1 MKYYIPKILGNVRRY
16 GILNCSCYIPK
27 TQRVLTATT
36 NGIAFTSSLY
46 LFHYSILFI
55 LSQSY
60 YTCLYIIHL
69 YAKIATCNLIFVI
82 KIDIRYLCVG
92 YVLVWGTFVERQKNK
107 NKNQS
112 AANNKEKRHI
122 KSVQLEKNS
131 IMVILYHNGYLIFS
145 DIRAVQN
152 IDIRYTIYHL
162 RLKIYSVCHC

>member
-36 NGIAFTSSLY
+36 NGIVFTSSLLY
-46 LFHYSILFI
+46 LLFHFV
-55 LSQSY
+55 
-60 YTCLYIIHL
+60 YTLAKLLHNLYIIYL
-69 YAKIATCNLIFVI
+69 YVKIATCNLIFVI

-92 YVLVWGTFVERQKNK
+92 YVLVWGAFVERQKNK
-107 NKNQS
+107 SKNQS

-122 KSVQLEKNS
+122 KSAQLEKNS
-131 IMVILYHNGYLIFS
+131 IMVILYHDGYLIFS
-145 DIRAVQN
+145 NIRSVQN
-152 IDIRYTIYHL
+152 IHYTIYYL